1 MEKNP
6 NLDLNQTIEDLK
18 TIIGVVKDSVIN
30 EYLKAVR
37 TSLFPIYFD
46 FPKGD
51 HAIQYYYGYID
62 GTLSALVEE
71 LEKFAGFVAPE
82 NLKESDLPALIEMCK
97 GRMAEGIPTVFVI
110 PWEEQPTTFIL
121 APVGDLYIVTDA
133 FVNGESMIQTAI
145 NKTKAKF
152 PEIFPATP
160 ATKFFS

>member
-1 MEKNP
+1 
-6 NLDLNQTIEDLK
+6 
-18 TIIGVVKDSVIN
+18 
-30 EYLKAVR
+30 
-37 TSLFPIYFD
+37 
-46 FPKGD
+46 
-51 HAIQYYYGYID
+51 
-62 GTLSALVEE
+62 
-71 LEKFAGFVAPE
+71 
-82 NLKESDLPALIEMCK
+82 MCK